1 MVALL
6 VGYYMPRALV
16 CEWNVPLKM
25 ISWIE
30 SGKNSRGIS
39 IFCDEGSPSGERG
52 GASLSLSS
60 EGLSESLF
68 FLEQG
73 F

>member
-6 VGYYMPRALV
+6 VDYYMPPASV

-30 SGKNSRGIS
+30 RRKNLEELAFFAMKDR
-39 IFCDEGSPSGERG
+39 PQERRRE
-52 GASLSLSS
+52 ASLSLSS

-68 FLEQG
+68 S
-73 F
+73 